1 MWEFLAHDQWGT
13 NRGRSEPGS
22 VFSEMYHNFCLLS
35 HLIVFIREKNVNTP
49 NKPLSSHLRTRY
61 VCRFAFKSYVK
72 LYLTL
77 PGCLHLCSNV
87 SVTSTRAVLFQFRFR
102 RLLEFLLLLIIRFF
116 LLAYAFF
123 YCLPWK
129 TRQRLGFTHTSIDW
143 ICFAYFFFAP
153 FAVSSCA

>member
-1 MWEFLAHDQWGT
+1 MWEFLAHDQWDQSGEIRT
-13 NRGRSEPGS
+13 GFGFFRNVSQ
-22 VFSEMYHNFCLLS
+22 FLL
-35 HLIVFIREKNVNTP
+35 VVTFDCFYTEKNVNIP
-49 NKPLSSHLRTRY
+49 NKPLSSHLRTRN
-61 VCRFAFKSYVK
+61 VCPFAFKSYVK

-102 RLLEFLLLLIIRFF
+102 RLLEFLLLLIIRF

-143 ICFAYFFFAP
+143 ICFAYFS